1 MMKQVTRLVIVA
13 IVFAVGCTTPE
24 RDLSEADLAAIRERL
39 DDFARHAG
47 AEENVEWANGFTED
61 GIFLIGNTPALQG
74 RATIQKWG
82 ETGMK
87 LTSLTFSDIQIHGS
101 GALAWATCAYSL
113 MLEGVTEPET
123 GKELHVLQRQADGSW
138 LFVAASISS
147 DFPPSVD

>member
-1 MMKQVTRLVIVA
+1 MKQVTRLVIVA
-13 IVFAVGCTTPE
+13 IVFALGCTTPA
-24 RDLSEADLAAIRERL
+24 RDLSEADLATIRERL

-47 AEENVEWANGFTED
+47 AEDNVAWANDFTED
-61 GIFLIGNTPALQG
+61 GIFMIGNTPALRG

-101 GALAWATCAYSL
+101 GDLAWATCAYSL
-113 MLEGVTEPET
+113 KLEGVFEPKT

-138 LFVAASISS
+138 LLVAVSVSS
-147 DFPPSVD
+147 DLPPSGD